1 MPAPSD
7 GKRCRA
13 TRRCGVCELETTD
26 WVTGELSQP
35 EQAFD
40 KAVYLLIKTRAP
52 RLRRCSS
59 SSLQRLGA
67 HGADAAGPRTLRA
80 RRVASRAGPNSG
92 RPTLLTEVL
101 QVQVAAPDDIAYEQ
115 RRARRILGNPEPGS

>member
-1 MPAPSD
+1 
-7 GKRCRA
+7 
-13 TRRCGVCELETTD
+13 LETTD

-40 KAVYLLIKTRAP
+40 KALYLLDQDEGAKAEALLELVIAAARGAREQTLLARA
-52 RLRRCSS
+52 LCV
-59 SSLQRLGA
+59 LGEWL
-67 HGADAAGPRTLRA
+67 HEQGRTADA
-80 RRVASRAGPNSG
+80 
-92 RPTLLTEVL
+92 RPLLTEVL